1 MADEIIKVLDD
12 LAARMGVVIDW
23 SAENVLPYVTE
34 LGEKLVRFELLESI
48 FWVLVPVV
56 LGLALWRFMKWA
68 TKTQGFE
75 YEYEDW
81 NGTLV
86 TKKKQY
92 TPFDD
97 NVAVMVVGYI
107 LIGVEVILALD
118 ALMFEVETILA
129 AIAFPEKI
137 ILEYLQTLM

>member
-12 LAARMGVVIDW
+12 LAARMGVAIDW

-34 LGEKLVRFELLESI
+34 LGERLVRFELLESI
-48 FWVLVPVV
+48 FWVLAPVV

-68 TKTQGFE
+68 TKTQEFE
-75 YEYEDW
+75 YEYKSWD
-81 NGTLV
+81 GTLV
-86 TKKKQY
+86 TKKKRY

-97 NVAVMVVGYI
+97 SVEVMVVGYI
-107 LIGVEVILALD
+107 LIGVEVILAID

-129 AIAFPEKI
+129 AITFPEKI